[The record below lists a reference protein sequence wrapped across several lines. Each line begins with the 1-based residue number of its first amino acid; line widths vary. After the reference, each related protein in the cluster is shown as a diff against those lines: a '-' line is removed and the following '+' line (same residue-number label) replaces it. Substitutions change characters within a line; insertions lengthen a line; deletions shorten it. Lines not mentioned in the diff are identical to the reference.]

1 MGLGKCDVRQAHHS
15 MLAGAAQSDMNVVFV
30 GTASCTPGM
39 TRGVSCTA
47 LCLNWRRKADEG
59 GGNGVKDDG
68 GGGGER
74 RGGGAGAA
82 GTWLFDC
89 GQLTQL
95 SVLRTPSKRP
105 GRISLIFV
113 THCHGNHSF
122 GLPGLLCL
130 MGTDRTRVDPPVEI
144 YGQKDSCQLKF

>member
-1 MGLGKCDVRQAHHS
+1 
-15 MLAGAAQSDMNVVFV
+15 VVFV

-47 LCLNWRRKADEG
+47 LRLNWGRKADEVC
-59 GGNGVKDDG
+59 GNGVEDDG

-74 RGGGAGAA
+74 RGGGAGVS

-89 GQLTQL
+89 GQSTKL
-95 SVLRTPSKRP
+95 SVQRTPSIRP

-113 THCHGNHSF
+113 THCHGDYSF

-130 MGTDRTRVDPPVEI
+130 MGTDRTRDDPPVEI